1 MSNDILM
8 DITGQPTIE
17 SIIRRDRLRWF
28 GHVNRAVDDDG
39 RPPLTKNTMFV
50 YFHGENRLRNM
61 GRSKQCEEQVL
72 KDIEALNIVN
82 WRRTTL
88 DRRRWREIIN
98 KNAYVKPVNKNIKN
112 IIYDYKQRVVQR
124 RKTKSNAAIQRRV
137 TEILVKENNL
147 YECSG

>member
-39 RPPLTKNTMFV
+39 RPPLTKKTIFA
-50 YFHGENRLRNM
+50 YFHGKNRLRNM
-61 GRSKQCEEQVL
+61 RRSKRCEEQVL

-88 DRRRWREIIN
+88 GRRRWRETIN

-112 IIYDYKQRVVQR
+112 IIYDYRQRVVQR
-124 RKTKSNAAIQRRV
+124 RRKKIKCIECCYSTKSYRNSSQGKQS
-137 TEILVKENNL
+137 L
-147 YECSG
+147 